1 MTAITAK
8 DIKYAALATRTSQC
22 PLNPQWSRGS
32 WIGRGCPTYNHHNG
46 KLYIIIK
53 YFVSELTNFADSMG
67 PRERVC
73 QFVFQYTMRTCSC
86 HIPYHISYIPYPIS
100 QIISFQ
106 PPITD
111 TQSPGRVCVY
121 DAKLWLIL
129 NMLDIYSVNK
139 KRLLYFIFV
148 FFGLANLHSFVS
160 LFSKF

>member
-111 TQSPGRVCVY
+111 TQSPGQDVNFKQILFTHFSGHSGKHSGSPDRVV
-121 DAKLWLIL
+121 W
-129 NMLDIYSVNK
+129 
-139 KRLLYFIFV
+139 
-148 FFGLANLHSFVS
+148 
-160 LFSKF
+160 LFS